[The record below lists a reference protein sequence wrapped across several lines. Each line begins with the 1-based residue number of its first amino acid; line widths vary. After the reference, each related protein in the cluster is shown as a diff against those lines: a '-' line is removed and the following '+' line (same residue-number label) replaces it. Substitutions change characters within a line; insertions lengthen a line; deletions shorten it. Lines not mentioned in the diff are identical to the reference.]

1 MRHKITL
8 DSTDIE
14 LAILQWFKAKNKNNI
29 VYNGQWE
36 ITKDKQGFD
45 VFYHCELKE
54 IEWAKEPGV

>member
-8 DSTDIE
+8 DSNDIE
-14 LAILQWFKAKNKNNI
+14 LAIMQWFKEKNKNKI

-36 ITKDKQGFD
+36 FD

-54 IEWAKEPGV
+54 IEWAKEPGEQVKY

>member
-1 MRHKITL
+1 MTTL
-8 DSTDIE
+8 KEGMKPS
-14 LAILQWFKAKNKNNI
+14 LPMACYKSN
-29 VYNGQWE
+29 NGQWE